1 MVVLVLRL
9 ALFRHLLVVM
19 VVAQLMVAVV
29 AVVAVVGVVTTLAVV
44 ALELLTKDSMAEVVV
59 RILAVAAAVRVH

>member
-1 MVVLVLRL
+1 
-9 ALFRHLLVVM
+9 M

-29 AVVAVVGVVTTLAVV
+29 AVVAEAGVVMTLVV
-44 ALELLTKDSMAEVVV
+44 AALELLIKDITAEVVV

>member
-1 MVVLVLRL
+1 
-9 ALFRHLLVVM
+9 M

-59 RILAVAAAVRVH
+59 RTLAVAVAVRVH